1 MFRIIIIFCSLK
13 TFLSTVDLFILT
25 SYYYVHI
32 LFEKTTVFP
41 FFFSIQHKE
50 HTYKEVGKIILI
62 LILFSDDRT
71 GYQIIT

>member
-13 TFLSTVDLFILT
+13 TFLSTVDLFVLT

-41 FFFSIQHKE
+41 FFSIQHKE

-62 LILFSDDRT
+62 PILFSADRT